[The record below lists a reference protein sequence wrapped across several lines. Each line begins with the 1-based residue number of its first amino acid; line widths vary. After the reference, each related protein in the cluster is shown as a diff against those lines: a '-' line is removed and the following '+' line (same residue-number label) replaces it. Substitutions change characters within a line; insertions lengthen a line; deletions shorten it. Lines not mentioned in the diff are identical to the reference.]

1 MRSLRIG
8 LALITAGMAILGWP
22 SAQTL
27 ANDAAQARTAGD
39 HMALVSGTEGDT
51 EDGAKVS
58 GRNVHELA
66 EADEYNRRLARGLE
80 DGTTDGDSTADGNDA
95 ANGYDAQLDAHGG
108 VMGTLL
114 VPRIGLQLPIRHG
127 TDEATLS
134 RGVGHLHGTSLPV
147 GGVSTHAVL
156 TSHRGLQTATLF
168 TRIGELEEG
177 DPIYVSASGR
187 SLAYRVEAI
196 HRSLTPDVAAR
207 RLGVVEGQD
216 RLTLLTCTPVLVNT
230 HRLLVSAVRVA
241 MPDTAPLP
249 ERMPLDAGAWARRWR
264 MALPLPP
271 AAALAFSMAASPRR
285 GRRRRQTTVRTA
297 DQKGEES

>member
-1 MRSLRIG
+1 MNPGMRSLRIG

-39 HMALVSGTEGDT
+39 HMALVSGTEGGT

-80 DGTTDGDSTADGNDA
+80 DGAADGNDA
-95 ANGYDAQLDAHGG
+95 ANGYDTQLNAHGG

-134 RGVGHLHGTSLPV
+134 RGVGHLRGTSLPV

-177 DPIYVSASGR
+177 DPIYVTASGR

-196 HRSLTPDVAAR
+196 HRSLTPDEASR

-230 HRLLVSAVRVA
+230 HRLLVSAVRMA
-241 MPDTAPLP
+241 MPDATALP
-249 ERMPLDAGAWARRWR
+249 ERMPLDSGAWARRWR
-264 MALPLPP
+264 IALPLPP
-271 AAALAFSMAASPRR
+271 AAALAFSMAAGPRH
-285 GRRRRQTTVRTA
+285 RRRHGQTTVRTA
-297 DQKGEES
+297 DPKGEES